1 MASRFV
7 AVTNKEISQ
16 IIRKD
21 VFEKHE
27 QGDEINFLQVQLC
40 LFNLNQFID
49 ETAEKAFLFTNKLNA
64 NRVLSYF
71 I

>member
-16 IIRKD
+16 IIREA

-27 QGDEINFLQVQLC
+27 QGDESQFLRVKLC
-40 LFNLNQFID
+40 LFNLSQFID
-49 ETAEKAFLFTNKLNA
+49 ETAEKDF
-64 NRVLSYF
+64 
-71 I
+71 

>member
-16 IIRKD
+16 IIREA

-27 QGDEINFLQVQLC
+27 QGDEIQFLRVKLC

-49 ETAEKAFLFTNKLNA
+49 ETAEKVFCLQTN
-64 NRVLSYF
+64 
-71 I
+71 

>member
-7 AVTNKEISQ
+7 AVKNKEISQ

-27 QGDEINFLQVQLC
+27 QGDEINFFTGTALSVQS
-40 LFNLNQFID
+40 
-49 ETAEKAFLFTNKLNA
+49 KSVY
-64 NRVLSYF
+64 R
-71 I
+71 